1 MVRKLAL
8 CLFAALTSLAQVGA
22 NAQSWPTRGVRLLVP
37 YPPGGASDIQSRL
50 VAGKLSERW
59 GVPVVVENKPGGNT
73 VIATDTVAKAAPDGH
88 TLVLTAMPFA
98 LNPMLIAKLPYNSD
112 KDLVPVS
119 LLATIPNILVV
130 NPGVPAK
137 SVRELIGWARANP
150 GALSLASAG
159 QATSTHLSAE
169 LFVKMSGLAA
179 THIPYKGS
187 VQAHLDLISGR
198 VPMMFDNG
206 ALQHVKAGKLNALA
220 VTSAKRVA
228 WLPDTPTVAEQGL
241 PGYEAVAW
249 YGVMAPGG
257 TPADIVQRLADDIT
271 WAVRS
276 PDVVEK
282 LRAIGANAEG
292 GTPEEF
298 RKLIASESLKWGQL
312 VRELGMKPE

>member
-1 MVRKLAL
+1 MLVF
-8 CLFAALTSLAQVGA
+8 CIFAALTSLTQVEAIG
-22 NAQSWPTRGVRLLVP
+22 QSWPTKGVRLLVP

-73 VIATDTVAKAAPDGH
+73 VIATDAVAKAAPDGH
-88 TLVLTAMPFA
+88 TLLLTAMPFA
-98 LNPMLIAKLPYNSD
+98 LNPMLIAKLPYSSE
-112 KDLVPVS
+112 KDLVPVT

-130 NPGVPAK
+130 NPGIQVR
-137 SVRELIGWARANP
+137 SVRDLIGWARTNP
-150 GALSLASAG
+150 GSLSFASAG

-169 LFVKMSGLAA
+169 LFVKMSGLEA
-179 THIPYKGS
+179 THVPYKGS
-187 VQAHLDLISGR
+187 AQAHLDLISGR
-198 VPMMFDNG
+198 VPIMFDNG
-206 ALQHVKAGKLNALA
+206 ALQHVKAGRLTAVA
-220 VTSAKRVA
+220 VTSATRVP
-228 WLPDTPTVAEQGL
+228 WLPEIPTVAEQGL

-257 TPADIVQRLADDIT
+257 TSAELVQRLANDIT

-292 GTPEEF
+292 GAPEEF
-298 RKLIASESLKWGQL
+298 RNLIANETIKWGRL
-312 VRELGMKPE
+312 IRELGIKAE

>member
-1 MVRKLAL
+1 MVRKMAL
-8 CLFAALTSLAQVGA
+8 CLFAALISLAQVGA

-150 GALSLASAG
+150 GALSFASAG

-206 ALQHVKAGKLNALA
+206 ALQHVKAGKLTALA

-249 YGVMAPGG
+249 YGVLAPGG

-292 GTPEEF
+292 GSPEEF